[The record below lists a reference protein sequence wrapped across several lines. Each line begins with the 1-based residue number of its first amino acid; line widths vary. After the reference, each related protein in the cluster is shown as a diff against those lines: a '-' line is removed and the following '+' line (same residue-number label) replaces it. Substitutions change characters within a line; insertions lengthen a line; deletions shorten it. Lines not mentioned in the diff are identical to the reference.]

1 MQARSLLIT
10 GVVVLFGLTLTAQQ
24 GTGTD
29 QDWKQVEGALGRS
42 GQMQPG
48 GIIKFAMPRKDLT
61 VSVGGTQVKAGL
73 ALGSWVAFE
82 KMGNDAMVMGDLVL
96 AESEVEPV
104 MKKLEEGGVQIAA
117 LHNHLLGETPRV
129 MYMHIAAHGDAV
141 KLAQTL
147 HDALALTKTPPNAP
161 APPAANEKVDLDTAQ
176 IEQVLG
182 HKGKLNGGIFQVSVP
197 RAEKITD
204 GGMEVPPA
212 MGTATA
218 INFQPT
224 GGGKAAITG
233 DFVLLGSEVNPV
245 LAALRAGGID
255 VTAVHSHML
264 TEEPRLFFMHYW
276 ANDDGVKLA
285 KTLRI
290 ALDKTN
296 SAK

>member
-1 MQARSLLIT
+1 MQARSLLIS
-10 GVVVLFGLTLTAQQ
+10 GVVVLFALTLTAQQ
-24 GTGTD
+24 GSESNA
-29 QDWKQVEGALGRS
+29 DWKQVEGALGRS

-48 GIIKFAMPRKDLT
+48 GVIKFAMPRKDLT

-73 ALGSWVAFE
+73 ALGSWLAFE
-82 KMGNDAMVMGDLVL
+82 RTGNDAMVMGDLVL
-96 AESEVEPV
+96 AESEIEPV

-129 MYMHIAAHGDAV
+129 MYMHVAAHGDAV

-147 HDALALTKTPPNAP
+147 HDALALTKTPPSSPAAP
-161 APPAANEKVDLDTAQ
+161 ATNEKVDLDTAQ

-182 HKGKLNGGIFQVSVP
+182 HKGKLNNGIFQVSVP

-204 GGMEVPPA
+204 GGMEVPPS

-224 GGGKAAITG
+224 SGGKAAITG

-255 VTAVHSHML
+255 VTAIHSHML

-285 KTLRI
+285 KTLRT

>member
-1 MQARSLLIT
+1 MQAKSLLIAA
-10 GVVVLFGLTLTAQQ
+10 VVFLFALTVAAQQ
-24 GTGTD
+24 GGEANS
-29 QDWKQVEGALGRS
+29 DWKQVEGALGRS

-48 GIIKFAMPRKDLT
+48 GVIKFAMPRKDLSVT
-61 VSVGGTQVKAGL
+61 VGGTQVKAGL

-82 KMGNDAMVMGDLVL
+82 KSGNDGMAMGDLVL

-104 MKKLEEGGVQIAA
+104 MKKLEDGGVQITA

-129 MYMHIAAHGDAV
+129 MYMHIAAHGNAV
-141 KLAQTL
+141 KIAQTL
-147 HDALALTKTPPNAP
+147 NAALALTKTPPASPAP
-161 APPAANEKVDLDTAQ
+161 AASNEKVDLDTAQ

-182 HKGKLNGGIFQVSVP
+182 HKGKLNNGIFQVSVP

-204 GGMEVPPA
+204 GGMEVPPS

-276 ANDDGVKLA
+276 ANDDAVKLA
-285 KTLRI
+285 KTLHN